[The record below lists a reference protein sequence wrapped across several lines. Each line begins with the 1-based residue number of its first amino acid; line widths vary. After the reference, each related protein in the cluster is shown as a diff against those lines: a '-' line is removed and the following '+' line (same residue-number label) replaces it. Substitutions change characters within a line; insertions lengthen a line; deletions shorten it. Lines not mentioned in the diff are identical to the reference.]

1 VRSAVVVVVCGRESR
16 QYRRHT
22 SAREVGAMRPT
33 AAACLAAVVVVA
45 FAVDAADLDL
55 VLLHANDMH
64 SRFDETDLH
73 CNECRED
80 DASLGLC
87 YGGFARVSQFVRT
100 ERRLANESGL
110 PSLFLVA
117 GDTFQGTPYYSLFHW
132 TPVVDFINQLRPD
145 VMVTIIIINIVHLF
159 YLFNG
164 REVRYNTI
172 TLNNKFYIK

>member
-1 VRSAVVVVVCGRESR
+1 
-16 QYRRHT
+16 
-22 SAREVGAMRPT
+22 MIPT
-33 AAACLAAVVVVA
+33 AAYVCLAAVAVVA

-64 SRFDETDLH
+64 ARFDETDLY

-80 DASLGLC
+80 DASLGHC
-87 YGGFARVSQFVRT
+87 YGGFARVAQFVRD

-132 TPVVDFINQLRPD
+132 EPVVDFINQLRPD
-145 VMVTIIIINIVHLF
+145 VMVAIDCYYLFIIYNQWAWSPIVHSNKLLLF
-159 YLFNG
+159 
-164 REVRYNTI
+164 
-172 TLNNKFYIK
+172 K

>member
-1 VRSAVVVVVCGRESR
+1 
-16 QYRRHT
+16 
-22 SAREVGAMRPT
+22 MRPT
-33 AAACLAAVVVVA
+33 AASAAACLATMAVAA

-64 SRFDETDLH
+64 SRFDETDLY

-80 DASLGLC
+80 DASLGRC
-87 YGGFARVSQFVRT
+87 YGGFARVSQFVRS
-100 ERRLANESGL
+100 ERRLANESGW

-132 TPVVDFINQLRPD
+132 KPVVDFINQLRPA
-145 VMVTIIIINIVHLF
+145 VMVTIFIIIIIIIAYLF

-164 REVRYNTI
+164 HEVRHNTI
-172 TLNNKFYIK
+172 TLSNKLYIK